1 MCTNAIKVPP
11 KIAKQNKILIVPNHL
26 VMKKLMIALA
36 FVGLASTTTA
46 MAQESEVPAKKYS
59 VATNSFWANWF
70 VSAGVS
76 GTSYYTS
83 QESGVSKF
91 PISNKR
97 GTIGFTAA
105 VGKWFTPSIG
115 LRTKFDFL
123 KGKQVNTENNHPLY
137 TSVTAHEDVMFN
149 LSNMF
154 CGYNEERVWNAIL
167 YAGIGVASK
176 LNDGKIADIYYTAGW
191 LNNFRV
197 SKRVQLFADLSI
209 GATEGSLDQGPKD
222 NWSSFQKNKHR
233 HWDKNVR
240 LDLGVTYNLG
250 KCNWDKV
257 PDVEGLMAM
266 NKEQMDALNQSLKE
280 QQDENARLR
289 EMLSTTKNQPVVEN
303 NTNTN
308 GVSSFVGTSSS
319 VFFNINSDKVASR
332 KDLVNV
338 KELAE
343 YAKANNAKIVVTGYA
358 DSKTGSVAFNQKL
371 SERRA
376 NTVAN
381 ELVKM
386 GVNRDNIITEGKGGV
401 MNLSPF
407 SYNRRAT
414 VKLQ

>member
-1 MCTNAIKVPP
+1 
-11 KIAKQNKILIVPNHL
+11 
-26 VMKKLMIALA
+26 MIALA
-36 FVGLASTTTA
+36 FVGLASTTSA
-46 MAQESEVPAKKYS
+46 MAQETEAPAKKYS

-83 QESGVSKF
+83 QESNVSKNPF
-91 PISNKR
+91 SGKR

-105 VGKWFTPSIG
+105 VGKWFTPTIG
-115 LRTKFDFL
+115 LRTKFDFI
-123 KGKQVNTENNHPLY
+123 KGKQVNTEKNHPLY
-137 TSVTAHEDVMFN
+137 TSVSAHEDVMFN

-154 CGYNEERVWNAIL
+154 CGYDEGRVWNAIV
-167 YAGIGVASK
+167 YAGIGATAK
-176 LNDGKIADIYYTAGW
+176 LNNGKNADLYYTAGW

-209 GATEGSLDQGPKD
+209 GATEGSLDD
-222 NWSSFQKNKHR
+222 AKNDGWASYKKTKHR
-233 HWDKNVR
+233 HWDKNLR

-250 KCNWDKV
+250 KCTWDKV

-289 EMLSTTKNQPVVEN
+289 DMLATTKNQPVVEN
-303 NTNTN
+303 NSTNTN
-308 GVSSFVGTSSS
+308 GANSFVGTSSS

-343 YAKANNAKIVVTGYA
+343 YAKANNSKIVVTGYA
-358 DSKTGSVAFNQKL
+358 DSKTGSAEYNQKL

-386 GVNRDNIITEGKGGV
+386 GVNRDNIITEAKGGV

-414 VKLQ
+414 VKIQ

>member
-1 MCTNAIKVPP
+1 
-11 KIAKQNKILIVPNHL
+11 
-26 VMKKLMIALA
+26 MKKLMIALA
-36 FVGLASTTTA
+36 FVGLASTTSA
-46 MAQESEVPAKKYS
+46 MAQETEVPVKKYS

-83 QESGVSKF
+83 QESNVSKNPF
-91 PISNKR
+91 SGKR

-105 VGKWFTPSIG
+105 VGKWFTPTIG
-115 LRTKFDFL
+115 LRTKFDFI
-123 KGKQVNTENNHPLY
+123 KGKQVNTEKNHPLY
-137 TSVTAHEDVMFN
+137 TSVSAHEDVMFN

-154 CGYNEERVWNAIL
+154 CGYNEERVWNAIV
-167 YAGIGVASK
+167 YAGFGATAK
-176 LNDGKIADIYYTAGW
+176 LNNGKNADFYYTAGW

-197 SKRVQLFADLSI
+197 GKHVQLFADLSI
-209 GATEGSLDQGPKD
+209 GATEGSLDGAKND
-222 NWSSFQKNKHR
+222 NWASYKKTKHR
-233 HWDKNVR
+233 HWDKNLR

-250 KCNWDKV
+250 KCTWDKV

-289 EMLSTTKNQPVVEN
+289 DMLATTKNQPVVEN
-303 NTNTN
+303 NGTN
-308 GVSSFVGTSSS
+308 GTSSFVGTSSS

-343 YAKANNAKIVVTGYA
+343 YAKANNSKIVVTGYA
-358 DSKTGSVAFNQKL
+358 DSKTGSAEYNQKL

-386 GVNRDNIITEGKGGV
+386 GVNRDNIITEAKGGV

-414 VKLQ
+414 VKIQ